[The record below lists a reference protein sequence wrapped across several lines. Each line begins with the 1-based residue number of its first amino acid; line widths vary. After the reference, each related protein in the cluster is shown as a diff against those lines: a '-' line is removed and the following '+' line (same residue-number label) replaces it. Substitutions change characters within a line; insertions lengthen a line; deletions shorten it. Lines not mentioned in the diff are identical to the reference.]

1 MAIIPR
7 TIKEIE
13 DAMLLDKESRS
24 PLDGLDSTSQVAIWR
39 NLIFSFAVASNLNEI
54 SMAEFQNEVEV
65 RALEIPTGTARWYAA
80 ESLEFQNGDTLE
92 FIDGNVVYAVED
104 DELKIVVLAS
114 ADKEN
119 GFLVIK
125 VAKHDVAGNAI
136 ALTPTEMTS
145 FKEYWSQK
153 KFACTPLAF
162 VSQESDKAIIDY
174 RIGVNATVIDPSN
187 GESLLNPG
195 TFPVQDAIN
204 TFLET
209 FQAENFSSIF
219 KTIKLTDAIQS
230 VSGVL
235 NAVAE
240 DIQMKPFDGVYT
252 AVLDNANEE
261 YSAQAGYITVSTTG
275 GETLNDTLTYY
286 Q

>member
-1 MAIIPR
+1 MAIKPR

-13 DAMLLDKESRS
+13 DAMIADKQSRTVLDV
-24 PLDGLDSTSQVAIWR
+24 LDSTSNVSIWR
-39 NLIFSFAVASNLNEI
+39 NLIYSFAVASYQNEI
-54 SMAEFQNEVEV
+54 SMEGFQNEVEQ
-65 RALEIPTGTARWYAA
+65 RALEIPTGTPRWYAA
-80 ESLEFQNGDTLE
+80 ESLNFQNGDSLE
-92 FIDGNVVYAVED
+92 FINGNVVYPVINED
-104 DELKIVVLAS
+104 NRIISLAA

-125 VAKHDVAGNAI
+125 VAKLDVAGNAI
-136 ALTPTEMTS
+136 PLSASELTA

-162 VSQESDKAIIDY
+162 ISQESDKAKITY

-204 TFLET
+204 NFLST

-219 KTIKLTDAIQS
+219 RVMKLTDAIQA
-230 VSGVL
+230 VQGVE

-240 DIQMKPFDGVYT
+240 SVECKPYNGVYVE
-252 AVLDNANEE
+252 VLDQQNEE
-261 YSAQAGYITVSTTG
+261 YNARAGYIRVSTTI

-286 Q
+286 